1 MSTHVTRQTRR
12 KVGLELLSLVACIG
26 SAVFFSGVFIAAWSM
41 RPTVVV
47 TLLTA
52 GGLISYWVWH
62 RSRHPANIDPPEA
75 EVEKNDDDAGD
86 RWEWYWVLAF
96 GVTLVGVVIIGLIST
111 FLFGL
116 LVIVLFGLGY
126 SDVSDAG
133 DVTSA
138 VLAMF
143 AVSAVAEFALVIPLS
158 KRWNLDFE
166 AEPEPR
172 DASSPDPT
180 D

>member
-1 MSTHVTRQTRR
+1 MTTHVNRQTRR

-26 SAVFFSGVFIAAWSM
+26 SAVFFSGVFIAEWSA
-41 RPTVVV
+41 RHTLFV

-52 GGLISYWVWH
+52 GGLISYWVCH

-75 EVEKNDDDAGD
+75 EVEEDDDDAGD
-86 RWEWYWVLAF
+86 RWEWYWILAF
-96 GVTLVGVVIIGLIST
+96 GVTLVGVVIIGLISS
-111 FLFGL
+111 FLLAL

-133 DVTSA
+133 DVTRA
-138 VLAMF
+138 VLAML
-143 AVSAVAEFALVIPLS
+143 AVSAVVEFALVIPLS

-172 DASSPDPT
+172 SAY
-180 D
+180 